1 MKRNLL
7 FAGAIVGVVGA
18 SLMTFSYAILFLAII
33 FNFSVILNSLN
44 ADIPQDAYQV
54 TSGVLIFLAVIL
66 FIMIIIGV
74 FAIIFNAK
82 SIGISKLSHDQFIGK
97 KNNVIAAITFN
108 FITLTIIL
116 IVAAILMIVDLSR
129 EKERITENATE
140 NVVANVDAPKTE
152 QKQEEPLN
160 VEKNTIVVDKLSALE
175 KDLNTIKNL
184 RDKEL
189 ITDEEYEKLRAER
202 INQHINNI

>member
-7 FAGAIVGVVGA
+7 FAGAIVGVVG
-18 SLMTFSYAILFLAII
+18 SSISTLVYAILFLYIV
-33 FNFSVILNSLN
+33 FGFSSILNMIN
-44 ADIPQDAYQV
+44 ADIPDEAYQV
-54 TSGVLIFLAVIL
+54 TSGVLVFLAIIL
-66 FIMIIIGV
+66 FIMLIISV

-82 SIGISKLSHDQFIGK
+82 SISISKLAHDDFIAK
-97 KNNVIAAITFN
+97 KSNVVAAITFN
-108 FITLTIIL
+108 FITLTMML